1 MSYDIIPPMGIIRM
15 LAFILV
21 LAMNIEARPISYSGG
36 STLMVKSDNLS
47 NSTYFHY
54 SPSFKY
60 SIGLEDFD
68 NKLYQDDINYFRF
81 TYLLNRKNTLNSQRN
96 LYFQSGVDISNKNNN
111 FYGAHGDWET
121 RRWFAGF
128 GYKKVEGETNN
139 GYENKY
145 LQFGVAPYIGDYGD
159 FHTWLMV
166 KTKKSSLTKNISTFP
181 VLKFFSGD
189 ALVEVG
195 YDDQTNWDLHL
206 MYRF

>member
-1 MSYDIIPPMGIIRM
+1 MGILKI
-15 LAFILV
+15 LFFILV
-21 LAMNIEARPISYSGG
+21 LAVNIEARPISYSGG
-36 STLMVKSDNLS
+36 STIMIKSDSLS

-60 SIGLEDFD
+60 SIGIENTNNKIFKD
-68 NKLYQDDINYFRF
+68 NKNYIRF
-81 TYLLNRKNTLNSQRN
+81 TYLLNRKNALNSQRN
-96 LYFQSGVDISNKNNN
+96 LYFQSGIDVGNKNNH

-128 GYKKVEGETNN
+128 GYKNIQSKTNN
-139 GYENKY
+139 DYENKY
-145 LQFGVAPYIGDYGD
+145 IQFGVAPYIGDYGD

-166 KTKKSSLTKNISTFP
+166 KTRKSSLTKNTSTYP
-181 VLKFFSGD
+181 ILKFFSGD

-195 YDDQTNWDLHL
+195 YDNRTNWDLHL

>member
-1 MSYDIIPPMGIIRM
+1 MGILKI
-15 LAFILV
+15 LFFILI
-21 LAMNIEARPISYSGG
+21 LAVNIEARPISYSGG
-36 STLMVKSDNLS
+36 STIMIKSDSLS

-60 SIGLEDFD
+60 SIGIENTNNKIFKD
-68 NKLYQDDINYFRF
+68 NKNYIRF
-81 TYLLNRKNTLNSQRN
+81 TYLLNRKNALNSQRN
-96 LYFQSGVDISNKNNN
+96 LYFQSGIDVGNKNNH

-128 GYKKVEGETNN
+128 GYKNIQSKTNN
-139 GYENKY
+139 DYENKY
-145 LQFGVAPYIGDYGD
+145 IQFGVAPYIGDYGD

-166 KTKKSSLTKNISTFP
+166 KTRKSSLTKNTSTYP
-181 VLKFFSGD
+181 ILKFFSGD

-195 YDDQTNWDLHL
+195 YDNRTNWDLHL

>member
-1 MSYDIIPPMGIIRM
+1 MGI
-15 LAFILV
+15 LKILV
-21 LAMNIEARPISYSGG
+21 CTLVIAVNVEARPISYSGG
-36 STLMVKSDNLS
+36 STLMIKSDNLS

-60 SIGLEDFD
+60 SIGIENTNDKIFKG
-68 NKLYQDDINYFRF
+68 NKNYIRF
-81 TYLLNRKNTLNSQRN
+81 TYLLNRKNALSSQRN
-96 LYFQSGVDISNKNNN
+96 LYFQSGVDVANKNNH

-128 GYKKVEGETNN
+128 GNKNVQGKIKNN
-139 GYENKY
+139 YENKY

-166 KTKKSSLTKNISTFP
+166 KTKKSSLTKNTSTYP

-189 ALVEVG
+189 ALIEIG
-195 YDDQTNWDLHL
+195 YDNQTNWDLHL

>member
-1 MSYDIIPPMGIIRM
+1 MGILKI
-15 LAFILV
+15 LFFILV
-21 LAMNIEARPISYSGG
+21 LAVNIEARPISYSGG
-36 STLMVKSDNLS
+36 STIMIKSDSLS

-60 SIGLEDFD
+60 SIGIENTNNKIFKD
-68 NKLYQDDINYFRF
+68 NKNYIRF
-81 TYLLNRKNTLNSQRN
+81 TYLLNRKNALNSQRN
-96 LYFQSGVDISNKNNN
+96 LYFQSGIDVGNKNNH

-128 GYKKVEGETNN
+128 GYKNIQSKTNN
-139 GYENKY
+139 DYENKY
-145 LQFGVAPYIGDYGD
+145 IQFGVAPYIGDYGD

-166 KTKKSSLTKNISTFP
+166 KTRKSSLTKNISTYP
-181 VLKFFSGD
+181 ILKFFSGD

-195 YDDQTNWDLHL
+195 YDNRTNWDLHL

>member
-1 MSYDIIPPMGIIRM
+1 MI
-15 LAFILV
+15 
-21 LAMNIEARPISYSGG
+21 
-36 STLMVKSDNLS
+36 KSDSLS

-60 SIGLEDFD
+60 SIGIENTNNKIFKD
-68 NKLYQDDINYFRF
+68 NKNYIRF
-81 TYLLNRKNTLNSQRN
+81 TYLLNRKNALNSQRN
-96 LYFQSGVDISNKNNN
+96 LYFQSGIDVGNKNNH

-128 GYKKVEGETNN
+128 GYKNIQSKTNN
-139 GYENKY
+139 DYENKY
-145 LQFGVAPYIGDYGD
+145 IQFGVAPYIGDYGD

-166 KTKKSSLTKNISTFP
+166 KTRKSSLTKNTSTYP
-181 VLKFFSGD
+181 ILKFFSGD

-195 YDDQTNWDLHL
+195 YDNRTNWDLHL

>member
-1 MSYDIIPPMGIIRM
+1 MGILKI
-15 LAFILV
+15 LFFILV
-21 LAMNIEARPISYSGG
+21 LAVNIEARPISYSGG
-36 STLMVKSDNLS
+36 STIMINSDSLS

-60 SIGLEDFD
+60 SIGIENTNNKIFKD
-68 NKLYQDDINYFRF
+68 NKNYIRF
-81 TYLLNRKNTLNSQRN
+81 TYLLNRKNALNSQRN
-96 LYFQSGVDISNKNNN
+96 LYFQSGIDVGNKNNH

-128 GYKKVEGETNN
+128 GYKNIQSKTNN
-139 GYENKY
+139 DYENKY
-145 LQFGVAPYIGDYGD
+145 IQFGVAPYIGDYGD

-166 KTKKSSLTKNISTFP
+166 KTRKSSLTKNTSTYP
-181 VLKFFSGD
+181 ILKFFSGD

-195 YDDQTNWDLHL
+195 YDNRTNWDLHL

>member
-1 MSYDIIPPMGIIRM
+1 MGILKI
-15 LAFILV
+15 LFFILV
-21 LAMNIEARPISYSGG
+21 LAVNIEARPISYSGG
-36 STLMVKSDNLS
+36 STIMIKSDSLS

-60 SIGLEDFD
+60 SIGIENTNNKIFKD
-68 NKLYQDDINYFRF
+68 NKNYIRF
-81 TYLLNRKNTLNSQRN
+81 TYLLNRKNALNSQRN
-96 LYFQSGVDISNKNNN
+96 LYFQSGIDVGNKNNH

-128 GYKKVEGETNN
+128 GYKNIQSKTNN
-139 GYENKY
+139 NYENKY
-145 LQFGVAPYIGDYGD
+145 IQFGVAPYIGDYGD

-166 KTKKSSLTKNISTFP
+166 KTRKSSLTKNTSTYP
-181 VLKFFSGD
+181 ILKFFSGD

-195 YDDQTNWDLHL
+195 YDNRTNWDLHL